1 MYWITLLYPLK
12 GSDFLE
18 EAGLIFQ
25 NIEKSRFIQSRR
37 PYLKKNIPDGR
48 KKYLIYFHLYNHLL
62 KRNHTFALS
71 IFI

>member
-37 PYLKKNIPDGR
+37 PYLKKISRTAEKN
-48 KKYLIYFHLYNHLL
+48 
-62 KRNHTFALS
+62 T
-71 IFI
+71 